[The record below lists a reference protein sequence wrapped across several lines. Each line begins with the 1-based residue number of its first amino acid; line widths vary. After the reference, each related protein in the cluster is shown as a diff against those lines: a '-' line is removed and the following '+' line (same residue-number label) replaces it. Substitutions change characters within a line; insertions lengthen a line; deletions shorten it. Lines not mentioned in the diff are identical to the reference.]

1 MKNVVVVGSQW
12 GDEGKG
18 KIVDWLSSEADVVV
32 RFQGGHNAGHTLVIE
47 KKVFKLRLLP
57 SGIVR
62 EGKISVLGNG
72 VVIDG
77 VTYKLRLLP
86 SGIVRKGKISIIGNG
101 VVVDPW
107 ALLDEIEEIKSKGVN
122 VNENNFIISE
132 SANLI
137 LPFHREMDEIR
148 EDSAGKGKIG
158 TTRRGIG
165 PAYEDKVGRRSIR
178 VMDLRS
184 EKNLD
189 QRLESVLVHHNA
201 IRKGLGKKIYEK
213 EQLKYDLLKIAPE
226 ILKFSQ
232 PVWLKID
239 QFKKQKKKILFEGAQ
254 GILLDVDH
262 GTYPFVTSSNTVASS
277 AATGTGCG
285 PNSINYVLG
294 ITKAYTTRVGEG
306 PFPTELIDE
315 IGELLGTRGK
325 EFGTVTSR
333 KRRCGWFDGVLVR
346 QTIKIS
352 GINGIALT
360 KLDVLDEL
368 DEIKICI
375 GYDLKGKKIDYL
387 PAAVEDQLK
396 VKPIYKSFNGW
407 KTSTKGIKSFK
418 DLPNNAQVYIKG
430 LEKFIE
436 TKVASISTS
445 PERKDTILIENPFS
459 I

>member
-32 RFQGGHNAGHTLVIE
+32 RFQGGHNAGHTLVID
-47 KKVFKLRLLP
+47 
-57 SGIVR
+57 GI
-62 EGKISVLGNG
+62 
-72 VVIDG
+72 
-77 VTYKLRLLP
+77 TYKLRLLP
-86 SGIVRKGKISIIGNG
+86 SGIVRKNKISIIGNG

-107 ALLDEIEEIKSKGVN
+107 ALLEEIEEIKSKGVEISEKN
-122 VNENNFIISE
+122 LIISE
-132 SANLI
+132 AANLI

-148 EDSAGKGKIG
+148 EDTAGKSKIG

-178 VMDLRS
+178 VMDLIS
-184 EKNLD
+184 EKNLE
-189 QRLESVLVHHNA
+189 QRLETVLMHHNA
-201 IRKGLGKKIYEK
+201 IRKGLGKDLFQKDK
-213 EQLKYDLLKIAPE
+213 LKKDLLKIAPE
-226 ILKFSQ
+226 ILRYSQ
-232 PVWLKID
+232 PVWKKINE
-239 QFKKQKKKILFEGAQ
+239 FNQKRKKILFEGAQ

-277 AATGTGCG
+277 AATGSGCG

-306 PFPTELIDE
+306 PFPTELTDK
-315 IGELLGTRGK
+315 IGEKLGLRGK

-375 GYDLKGKKIDYL
+375 AYELNGKKIDYL
-387 PAAVEDQLK
+387 PAAVDDQLK
-396 VKPIYKSFNGW
+396 VKPVYKSFKGW
-407 KTSTKGIKSFK
+407 KSSTKGIKDIN
-418 DLPNNAQVYIKG
+418 DLPQKAKNYILD

-436 TKVASISTS
+436 TKISSISTS
-445 PERKDTILIENPFS
+445 PERNDTILIEDPFK

>member
-18 KIVDWLSSEADVVV
+18 KIVDWLSDQADVVI
-32 RFQGGHNAGHTLVIE
+32 RFQGGHNAGHTL
-47 KKVFKLRLLP
+47 
-57 SGIVR
+57 
-62 EGKISVLGNG
+62 
-72 VVIDG
+72 VIDG

-86 SGIVRKGKISIIGNG
+86 SGIVRKNKISIIGNG

-107 ALLDEIEEIKSKGVN
+107 ALLEEIEEIKSKGVE
-122 VNENNFIISE
+122 VDVDNFMISE

-148 EDSAGKGKIG
+148 EDAAGKGKIG

-189 QRLESVLVHHNA
+189 QRLETVLIHHNA
-201 IRKGLGKKIYEK
+201 IRKGLGKKIFEK
-213 EQLKYDLLKIAPE
+213 EKLKKDLLKIAPE

-239 QFKKQKKKILFEGAQ
+239 EFKKKKKRILFEGAQ

-285 PNSINYVLG
+285 PNSIHYVLG

-306 PFPTELIDE
+306 PFPTELKDDTGE
-315 IGELLGTRGK
+315 ILGKRGK

-352 GINGIALT
+352 GIDGIALT

-368 DEIKICI
+368 DEIKMCVE
-375 GYDLKGKKIDYL
+375 YELDGKKLDYF

-396 VKPIYKSFNGW
+396 IRPIYKTFPGW
-407 KTSTKGIKSFK
+407 KTSTQGAKNIET
-418 DLPNNAQVYIKG
+418 LPDNAKNYIYA
-430 LEKFIE
+430 LEDFIE
-436 TKVASISTS
+436 TKISSISTS
-445 PERKDTILIENPFS
+445 PERKDTILLENPFDD
-459 I
+459 

>member
-32 RFQGGHNAGHTLVIE
+32 RFQGGHNAGHTLVID
-47 KKVFKLRLLP
+47 
-57 SGIVR
+57 GI
-62 EGKISVLGNG
+62 
-72 VVIDG
+72 
-77 VTYKLRLLP
+77 TYKLRLLP
-86 SGIVRKGKISIIGNG
+86 SGIVRKNKISIIGNG

-107 ALLDEIEEIKSKGVN
+107 ALLEEIEEIKSKGVEISEKN
-122 VNENNFIISE
+122 LIISE
-132 SANLI
+132 AANLI

-148 EDSAGKGKIG
+148 EDTAGKAKIG

-178 VMDLRS
+178 VMDLIS

-189 QRLESVLVHHNA
+189 QRLETVLMHHNA
-201 IRKGLGKKIYEK
+201 IRKGLGKDLFQKDK
-213 EQLKYDLLKIAPE
+213 LKKDLLKIAPE
-226 ILKFSQ
+226 ILKYSQ
-232 PVWLKID
+232 PVWKRINE
-239 QFKKQKKKILFEGAQ
+239 FKKKKKILFEGAQ

-277 AATGTGCG
+277 AATGSGCG

-306 PFPTELIDE
+306 PFPTELTDK
-315 IGELLGTRGK
+315 IGEQLGLRGK

-352 GINGIALT
+352 GIDGIALT

-375 GYDLKGKKIDYL
+375 AYELNGKKIDYL
-387 PAAVEDQLK
+387 PAAVDDQLK
-396 VKPIYKSFNGW
+396 VKPVYKSFKGW
-407 KTSTKGIKSFK
+407 KSSTKGIKDIN
-418 DLPNNAQVYIKG
+418 DLPQKAKNYILD

-436 TKVASISTS
+436 TKISSISTS
-445 PERKDTILIENPFS
+445 PERNDTILIEDPFK

>member
-1 MKNVVVVGSQW
+1 MKNVAVVGSQW

-18 KIVDWLSSEADVVV
+18 KIVDWLSEQADVVV
-32 RFQGGHNAGHTLVIE
+32 RFQGGHNAGHTLVID
-47 KKVFKLRLLP
+47 
-57 SGIVR
+57 GI
-62 EGKISVLGNG
+62 
-72 VVIDG
+72 
-77 VTYKLRLLP
+77 TYKLRLLP
-86 SGIVRKGKISIIGNG
+86 SGIVRKNKISIIGNG

-107 ALLDEIEEIKSKGVN
+107 ALLDEIKEIQSKNVQVN
-122 VNENNFIISE
+122 VENLIISE

-148 EDSAGKGKIG
+148 EDAAGKGKIG

-189 QRLESVLVHHNA
+189 QRLELVLLHHNA
-201 IRKGLGKKIYEK
+201 IRKGLGKKIFEK
-213 EQLKYDLLKIAPE
+213 DQLKKDLLKIAPE
-226 ILKFSQ
+226 ILKFSK

-239 QFKKQKKKILFEGAQ
+239 QFKRQKKKILFEGAQ

-306 PFPTELIDE
+306 PFPTELKDE

-352 GINGIALT
+352 GIDGIALT
-360 KLDVLDEL
+360 KLDVLDDL
-368 DEIKICI
+368 DEIKMCVQ
-375 GYDLKGKKIDYL
+375 YDLDGNKIDYL

-396 VKPIYKSFNGW
+396 IKPIYKSFPGW
-407 KTSTKGIKSFK
+407 KTSTNGIKNIN
-418 DLPNNAQVYIKG
+418 DLPQNAQNYIFAVEDFVG
-430 LEKFIE
+430 
-436 TKVASISTS
+436 TKISSISTS
-445 PERKDTILIENPFS
+445 PERKDTILIENPFE